1 MQWGLTLKGDLAM
14 TISCSILGDRL
25 SRTTVISWSPTTDG
39 ASASF
44 YLVNCLVVLTLMML
58 NVTTA
63 SAAGAASGMTNN
75 TAAMTNKAVFL
86 IVDGI
91 PADVIERVVTPNLD
105 AIAKVGGY
113 TRAEVG
119 GPLNGPAE
127 TPTVSAPGYMSL
139 VTGTWANKHNVYGN
153 AGLTPNYDY
162 WNLFRLAKSV
172 EPPLQTGIFSTWT
185 DNRTVLLGAGLAN
198 AGSVTI
204 DFVADGFETDA
215 QLFPHAPQDRHI
227 QAIDRHVAA
236 EAARVIEQAGPD
248 LSWVYL
254 QYTDDVG
261 HARQPGDVAAVDAFV
276 VRHAVDV
283 EAQQVV
289 GLSGHEV
296 AGPQARATDD
306 GGLEGVEQLDPLAL
320 EGDGH
325 QHGLGSAHRV
335 GVHDR
340 PVADEDAVVLQPTDP
355 TQACRRG
362 QPDPIGQRLIA
373 QPAVV
378 LERTDDG
385 FVHSIDH
392 VRQIIRQIGRTT
404 Q

>member
-1 MQWGLTLKGDLAM
+1 VQWGLTLKGDLAM

-44 YLVNCLVVLTLMML
+44 YLVNCLVALTLMIL

-63 SAAGAASGMTNN
+63 SAAGAGSGMTNN

-261 HARQPGDVAAVDAFV
+261 HARGDSPELDAAVEVMDELV
-276 VRHAVDV
+276 GTVWSAV
-283 EAQQVV
+283 
-289 GLSGHEV
+289 
-296 AGPQARATDD
+296 QARA
-306 GGLEGVEQLDPLAL
+306 A
-320 EGDGH
+320 GH
-325 QHGLGSAHRV
+325 
-335 GVHDR
+335 
-340 PVADEDAVVLQPTDP
+340 DEDWLILITTDHGRDVA
-355 TQACRRG
+355 TGRDHGG
-362 QPDPIGQRLIA
+362 QSER
-373 QPAVV
+373 
-378 LERTDDG
+378 ERTTWMVTNSHRLSPRFYQRPAIVDIYPSLARHLEISLPASVAAHLDG
-385 FVHSIDH
+385 RSFIE
-392 VRQIIRQIGRTT
+392 
-404 Q
+404 

>member
-1 MQWGLTLKGDLAM
+1 M
-14 TISCSILGDRL
+14 TIRCSILGDRL

-44 YLVNCLVVLTLMML
+44 YLVNCLVVLTLMIL

-63 SAAGAASGMTNN
+63 SAAGAGSGMTNN

-261 HARQPGDVAAVDAFV
+261 HARGDSPELDAAVEVMDELV
-276 VRHAVDV
+276 GTVWSAV
-283 EAQQVV
+283 
-289 GLSGHEV
+289 
-296 AGPQARATDD
+296 QARAT
-306 GGLEGVEQLDPLAL
+306 
-320 EGDGH
+320 GH
-325 QHGLGSAHRV
+325 
-335 GVHDR
+335 
-340 PVADEDAVVLQPTDP
+340 DEDWLILITTDHGRDVA
-355 TQACRRG
+355 TGRDHGG
-362 QPDPIGQRLIA
+362 QSER
-373 QPAVV
+373 
-378 LERTDDG
+378 ERTTWMVTNSHRLSPRFYQRPAIVDIYPSLARHLEISLPASVAAHLDG
-385 FVHSIDH
+385 RSFIE
-392 VRQIIRQIGRTT
+392 
-404 Q
+404 